1 MPATRLTTLPLLLTL
16 LIAVLLGGCAASGS
30 YDDETANWSAKQL
43 YEQAMKDLKNGN
55 YDNAISTFEKLEGR
69 YPYGQYAEQGRL
81 EVAYA
86 HYKNG
91 EADSA
96 ILAAERFIKLYPRQ
110 KHVDYAYYLRG
121 LASFGKGQNFLSRTF
136 KQDPSE
142 RDPKRARETFHYFE
156 ELVKRFPNSRYTP
169 DAIQRMIFLRNQL
182 AAYEIHVADFYLRR
196 GANLAAV
203 NRAKYVVENY
213 QKTPAVADALAVM
226 VKGYRRLKLPKLAD
240 DALRVLKLNYPHY
253 PELAKFEKNT

>member
-1 MPATRLTTLPLLLTL
+1 MRLTTLLLPSL
-16 LIAVLLGGCAASGS
+16 LVLALLAGCATSGN
-30 YDDETANWSAKQL
+30 YDDQTANWTAKQL
-43 YEQAMKDLKNGN
+43 YTEAKKDLDNAN
-55 YDNAISTFEKLEGR
+55 YDNAISLFEKLEGR
-69 YPYGQYAEQGRL
+69 YPYGQYAEQARL
-81 EVAYA
+81 EIAYA

-110 KHVDYAYYLRG
+110 PHVDYAYYLRG
-121 LASFGKGQNFLSRTF
+121 LAAFGKGQNFLSRMF

-142 RDPKRARETFHYFE
+142 RDPKRVREAFQYFD
-156 ELVKRFPNSRYTP
+156 ELVKRFPNSRYVP
-169 DAIQRMIFLRNQL
+169 DSIQRMIYLRNQL
-182 AAYEIHVADFYLRR
+182 ARYEVHVADFYLRR

-226 VKGYRRLKLPKLAD
+226 VRGYRRLQLPELAS
-240 DALRVLKLNYPHY
+240 DALRVLKLNYPKY
-253 PELAKFEKNT
+253 PGLGDIEKSS